1 VWQLQKKGRKMS
13 IRRKRIKELVKQLL
27 APRAINRARIAFQGA
42 MEFLFEQNFRLPE
55 LFLGKVC
62 SCDAL
67 RSALLCHL
75 RLSVSNVF
83 RLAARPLFNPSGRS
97 RGLSASRPA

>member
-1 VWQLQKKGRKMS
+1 MK
-13 IRRKRIKELVKQLL
+13 
-27 APRAINRARIAFQGA
+27 RARIAFQGA
-42 MEFLFEQNFRLPE
+42 MEFLFEQNFRFPE

-75 RLSVSNVF
+75 RLSVSNVSGCSGTAVQSI
-83 RLAARPLFNPSGRS
+83 RSVERPERF
-97 RGLSASRPA
+97 SASLTIDM